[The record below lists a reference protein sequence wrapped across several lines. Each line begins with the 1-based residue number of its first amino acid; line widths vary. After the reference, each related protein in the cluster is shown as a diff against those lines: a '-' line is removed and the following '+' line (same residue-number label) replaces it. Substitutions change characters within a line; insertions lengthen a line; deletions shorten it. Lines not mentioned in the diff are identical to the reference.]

1 MEIPNNRFKAGLR
14 SGRRQ
19 IGLWASLASP
29 ISTEVIAGSGF
40 DWLLLDMEH
49 SPNDL
54 RDIYSQLQVMAEG
67 TASAV
72 IRMPSDEP
80 TMIKRILDTGA
91 QSLMIPNVE
100 DPDQARRVVA
110 STRYAPRGMRG
121 FSQAPRAAR
130 FGRVADYHT
139 KCEAEIC
146 VIVQLESTQA
156 LDNLE
161 AIAAVEGVDGIFIGP
176 GDLSTS
182 FGYLGQQNHPEVA
195 RQIEEVIRRICRTGK
210 PAGILT
216 SNEELAHRYV
226 VAGTTYTAV
235 GSDIGVLARASEALA
250 SRFRADTK
258 SPTIR

>member
-1 MEIPNNRFKAGLR
+1 MEIPKNHFKAGLTA
-14 SGRRQ
+14 GRQQ

-29 ISTEVIAGSGF
+29 LSTEVIAGSGF

-54 RDIYSQLQVMAEG
+54 RDVYCQLQVMAEG

-80 TMIKRILDTGA
+80 IMIKRVLDTGA
-91 QSLMIPNVE
+91 QSLMIPNI
-100 DPDQARRVVA
+100 DDADQARRAVA
-110 STRYAPRGMRG
+110 ATRYAPRGVRG

-130 FGRVADYHT
+130 FGRVADYHAG
-139 KCEAEIC
+139 CEAEIC
-146 VIVQLESTQA
+146 VVVQLESMRA

-176 GDLSTS
+176 GDLSMS
-182 FGYLGQQNHPEVA
+182 LGYLGQQNHPEVA
-195 RQIEEVIRRICRTGK
+195 SKIEEIIGRICRTGK

-216 SNEELAHRYV
+216 ANEELAHRYIR
-226 VAGTTYTAV
+226 AGTSYTAV
-235 GSDIGVLARASEALA
+235 GSDIGLLARASEALA
-250 SRFRADTK
+250 SRFRTGA
-258 SPTIR
+258 